1 MKTRIIFLLLLIVCF
16 SCGTNNKPV
25 SDAQK
30 EKIKGEV
37 KEVVNTIFKGCEE
50 ANFEMAT
57 EPWLDSPDLIFIYNG
72 NTFGYKEFVD
82 AMKPLFSTLTNQKV
96 TIINEKYAF
105 IDKSTVIYTTNCKF
119 LENYKDGHAT
129 LSDPM
134 AMQFIFKKI
143 NSKWKAINAVES
155 SVRQDIKNTET
166 SKDLNQVELHKQF
179 DGSWK
184 SGVGK
189 DTTCFWDVKPLG
201 TGRETSFKYV
211 TKGKT
216 TSEGKSLWGYDTK
229 LDKFLNS
236 EMIKGMDNEFYASWF
251 TTKNKCLMFAYGDIA
266 NPENAK
272 TKWDMEFKSQNL
284 FVMTTTINNKP
295 VKVETWTRIK

>member
-16 SCGTNNKPV
+16 SCGTNNKPI
-25 SDAQK
+25 SEAQK

-82 AMKPLFSTLTNQKV
+82 AMKPLFNTLINQKV

-143 NSKWKAINAVES
+143 NSKWKAIYAVES
-155 SVRQDIKNTET
+155 SVRQDVKNTET
-166 SKDLNQVELHKQF
+166 SKGLNQIVLFKQF
-179 DGSWK
+179 LGSWK
-184 SGVGK
+184 CDIAK
-189 DTTCFWDVKPLG
+189 DTTAF
-201 TGRETSFKYV
+201 Y
-211 TKGKT
+211 
-216 TSEGKSLWGYDTK
+216 EGKSYGTG
-229 LDKFLNS
+229 LDC
-236 EMIKGMDNEFYASWF
+236 Y
-251 TTKNKCLMFAYGDIA
+251 
-266 NPENAK
+266 
-272 TKWDMEFKSQNL
+272 FKSI
-284 FVMTTTINNKP
+284 TKG
-295 VKVETWTRIK
+295 